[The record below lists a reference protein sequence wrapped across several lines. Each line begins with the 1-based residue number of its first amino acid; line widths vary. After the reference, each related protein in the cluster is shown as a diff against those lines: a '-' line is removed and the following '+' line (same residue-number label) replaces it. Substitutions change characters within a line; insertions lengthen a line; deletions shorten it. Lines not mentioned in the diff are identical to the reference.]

1 MKMTRDFEHEKEV
14 QKNKKMA
21 FLRNEEYKETDQEDL
36 SDSDEREMFEINEEE
51 NNKAKNLNKNSRKQ
65 KNKNPNFLMVNNN
78 VYFKHDQSR
87 LNTDG
92 NSNHSKAS
100 INNYNNNSKGKLNK
114 SLNFSDSEHSEGKNK
129 EKEKTLKKPGFKLP
143 IDDANFEIEIED
155 KLQDYG
161 DFIRENI
168 SMSGK
173 KRNNLEIRKETNSTN
188 NNFDK
193 NINKECKGR
202 ESKITNCS
210 NNIIK
215 NKNINYENCNKN
227 NNNNLQQTKNLIIE
241 ENCSKKLQKGIIKEE
256 SSQSLLDKK
265 IKFIKN
271 LPLEKLQD
279 LINSKKK
286 KLEDQMFEGIKLH
299 SEIKA
304 DQILQISLN
313 DYSDL
318 YQDLS
323 MENNNVHIGNLKRVI
338 RVRNIL
344 KGKHKED
351 KQKNRKKSEIENE
364 NEDEFNKIIR
374 FKKLGPPSFLKTNFK
389 KETNTK
395 FKMLS
400 GKFFGCQV

>member
-14 QKNKKMA
+14 QKKKKMA

-51 NNKAKNLNKNSRKQ
+51 NNNAK
-65 KNKNPNFLMVNNN
+65 
-78 VYFKHDQSR
+78 
-87 LNTDG
+87 
-92 NSNHSKAS
+92 
-100 INNYNNNSKGKLNK
+100 
-114 SLNFSDSEHSEGKNK
+114 NFSDSEHSEGKNK
-129 EKEKTLKKPGFKLP
+129 EKEKTPKKPRFNLP
-143 IDDANFEIEIED
+143 IDDAHFEFEIED
-155 KLQDYG
+155 KLEDYG
-161 DFIRENI
+161 DFIRKNI
-168 SMSGK
+168 SMNEK
-173 KRNNLEIRKETNSTN
+173 KRNNLAIWKETNAIN

-193 NINKECKGR
+193 NINKKCEERG

-210 NNIIK
+210 NNIINNNNSK
-215 NKNINYENCNKN
+215 NKNFENCDN
-227 NNNNLQQTKNLIIE
+227 NSNNLQQAKNLIAE
-241 ENCSKKLQKGIIKEE
+241 DYCSKKLQEGIIKEK
-256 SSQSLLDKK
+256 SSESLLDKK
-265 IKFIKN
+265 INFIKN

-279 LINSKKK
+279 LINTKKK
-286 KLEDQMFEGIKLH
+286 KLEDQMFEGIKLR

-344 KGKHKED
+344 KGKHKKD
-351 KQKNRKKSEIENE
+351 QKKDRKKSEIE